1 MFVFSSFPR
10 INYNFFNIRA
20 LVYAHTQIAYESMFP
35 SEAETTDRRTSRYRT
50 RLPDDFMIH
59 FNHRGGERR
68 LFKKRSFAGESG
80 AKRSER
86 TNERT
91 NEIDSTGDW
100 KRVSLTKGISHTRQ
114 ICPSHSSTR
123 DLCARAL
130 ISQPDTFAI
139 THIVSRN
146 QWKNKNLRSRARTR
160 EISIGFSLLLIRL
173 ASASIVH
180 KNQISEERFAKS
192 VFFATFLTICVQS
205 VLENWQTGWIEKTD
219 RVEHWINSND
229 DFMCIIAHSMTAN
242 YCFVFTPVIP
252 SAWQWLLTSEC
263 PG

>member
-1 MFVFSSFPR
+1 MKLKRRIDEHHVIVQDSRTILWYILITEAARDVSSKSARSPA
-10 INYNFFNIRA
+10 NPA
-20 LVYAHTQIAYESMFP
+20 Q
-35 SEAETTDRRTSRYRT
+35 SEA
-50 RLPDDFMIH
+50 
-59 FNHRGGERR
+59 
-68 LFKKRSFAGESG
+68 
-80 AKRSER
+80 
-86 TNERT
+86 NERT

-114 ICPSHSSTR
+114 ICPPHSSTR